1 MALEA
6 TLDHHLHYD
15 LAAAA
20 DYPAAEQALTQAYN
34 SDPTPAAWELAA
46 RTAKRRAAEVAVA
59 IDGLTDRCATELAR
73 SKSNIRT
80 DISALCLWP
89 SSSAARLG
97 AHDRVRGVANAY
109 KHQDLN
115 DPTLPIASNNDV
127 LTVGSGWGMDGW
139 GVGKDGGVPEVLVHE
154 TGGDQ
159 FKFLGDVPIAI
170 CAWFKLL
177 AANGAAL
184 PAGPIQVCGLQVHP

>member
-1 MALEA
+1 MALEQ
-6 TLDHHLHYD
+6 TLDHLLHNV

-20 DYPAAEQALTQAYN
+20 DYHTAEQALTQVYN
-34 SDPTPAAWELAA
+34 GDPTPAAWEAAA
-46 RTAKRRAAEVAVA
+46 RTAKRRAAEVAIA
-59 IDGLTDRCATELAR
+59 IHGLTDRCAAELAR
-73 SKSNIRT
+73 SKSSIRA

-89 SSSAARLG
+89 TSGVARLG

-115 DPTLPIASNNDV
+115 DPTLPIASNDDV

-139 GVGKDGGVPEVLVHE
+139 GVGKYGGIPEVLVQE
-154 TGGDQ
+154 TGGDR

-170 CAWFKLL
+170 SAWFKFI
-177 AANGAAL
+177 GAKGATL
-184 PAGPIQVCGLQVHP
+184 PVGPVQVCGLQVHP